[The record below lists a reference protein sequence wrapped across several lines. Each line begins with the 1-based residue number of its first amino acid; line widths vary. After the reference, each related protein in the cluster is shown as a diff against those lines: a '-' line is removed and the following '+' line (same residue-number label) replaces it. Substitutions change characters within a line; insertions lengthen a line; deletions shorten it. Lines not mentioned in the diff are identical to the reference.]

1 MKIALHNPFMLPN
14 HKRTA
19 CEVEDE
25 LQFHIEMLE
34 RKYAQLGMSAARAKA
49 AALHRFGNVER
60 VKKQCVDISRRNSPL
75 RRVLKI
81 LAIVIAVTG
90 FVIQTLSSDY
100 KVARI
105 GGMLI
110 MIAVFGRL
118 LLYVR
123 GLKPWSFFPGTK
135 RTFLTDTPDDGART

>member
-1 MKIALHNPFMLPN
+1 MKIALHNLFMLHN
-14 HKRTA
+14 HRTTA

-34 RKYAQLGMSAARAKA
+34 RKYAQQGMSDAHARA
-49 AALHRFGNVER
+49 AALQRFGNVER

-75 RRVLKI
+75 RRGLKI

-90 FVIQTLSSDY
+90 LVIQTLSSDY

>member
-1 MKIALHNPFMLPN
+1 MKIALHNLFMLPN
-14 HKRTA
+14 DKRTA
-19 CEVEDE
+19 CEIDDE

-34 RKYAQLGMSAARAKA
+34 RKYAQQGMSAARAKA
-49 AALHRFGNVER
+49 AALQRFGNVER

>member
-1 MKIALHNPFMLPN
+1 MKIALHNLFMLPN
-14 HKRTA
+14 DKRTA
-19 CEVEDE
+19 CEVDDE

-49 AALHRFGNVER
+49 AALQRFGNVER